1 MGGPCTKELLYES
14 AAIAIA
20 TVPAGISIM
29 EGIQSAAG
37 RITNHVT
44 GFEARFL
51 AQVAHASVGLTREE
65 ANRLVY
71 QPMRAPW
78 RL

>member
-1 MGGPCTKELLYES
+1 MNVAMRC
-14 AAIAIA
+14 
-20 TVPAGISIM
+20 
-29 EGIQSAAG
+29 G
-37 RITNHVT
+37 RKL
-44 GFEARFL
+44 RFDP
-51 AQVAHASVGLTREE
+51 VKNEVVGDEE